1 MKKFIRIVASLVL
14 VGMMAAA
21 SACIEYP
28 YQTPG
33 AEQQAAMG
41 APAHID
47 LSGQG
52 ITCERLAEMVHSGAI
67 PAYVTHLN
75 LAVNYITDIT
85 PLSDLPSLVELSLWG
100 NSVGDLAPLRE
111 LTDITHLNLWGNE
124 FADLSPI
131 AELINLVSLSV
142 GDNLNFNG
150 DLSVLR
156 NFTQL
161 TKLGL
166 GDTWQT
172 LMDFSPIEV
181 LVNLQELQLWGAG
194 ALSDISIFYNLRNM
208 QRLTIH
214 ASNVTDFSSLS
225 SLTNLTKLDLQ
236 QNNIY
241 DISHINLDRLT
252 NLTDLFLWHNQITDV
267 TPLKGLICLTDLWLE
282 GNLLSEAQ
290 IAELRAALPGCEIR

>member
-1 MKKFIRIVASLVL
+1 MKKFIRIVASLAL
-14 VGMMAAA
+14 VGMMAFTT
-21 SACIEYP
+21 ACIYDL
-28 YQTPG
+28 
-33 AEQQAAMG
+33 EQMPSVELQAVLDESV
-41 APAHID
+41 HID
-47 LSGQG
+47 LNGQG
-52 ITCERLAEMVHSGAI
+52 MTCERLAEMVHSGAI

-75 LAVNYITDIT
+75 LAVNYISDIT
-85 PLSDLPSLVELSLWG
+85 PLSGLANLVELSLWG

-131 AELINLVSLSV
+131 ADFINLVSFSV

-150 DLSVLR
+150 DISVLR

-161 TKLGL
+161 TNLGL

-172 LMDFSPIEV
+172 RMDFSPIEV

-214 ASNVTDFSSLS
+214 ASNVTDFSSLG
-225 SLTNLTKLDLQ
+225 SLTNLTRLDLQ

-267 TPLKGLICLTDLWLE
+267 TPLKDLTWLTSLWLE
-282 GNLLSEAQ
+282 GNPLSEAQ